1 MGRREIPCRPQSH
14 CGQLSVFIIGML
26 RGHRLQ
32 AIKNER
38 KLETN
43 QMFAPRGLVII
54 ESAIRSVG

>member
-1 MGRREIPCRPQSH
+1 M
-14 CGQLSVFIIGML
+14 IGML

-43 QMFAPRGLVII
+43 QMFAPRGPVII
-54 ESAIRSVG
+54 ESCDSLRGLNELRAASRDHTTDKI